1 MDSELY
7 HTRLECLRV
16 VDHSFSVNGEKD
28 FVLSEASDVTLI
40 VEKGGKMFDREDEEN
55 KGPLQFSCDF
65 LHVPGSTYVIG
76 LCEIDDRKK
85 N

>member
-28 FVLSEASDVTLI
+28 FV
-40 VEKGGKMFDREDEEN
+40 MFDREDEEN